1 MMMYRIG
8 LLFCLLMTIAA
19 WADGFFEPFDSGERI
34 PEYRIWFPTGKPGKA
49 EFDATVGHE
58 KPGSLCLSGA
68 MRGAV
73 AVVMPVADN
82 KGGLYRFSA
91 WVRGEEK
98 GMGTFCLKLW
108 PSLKERGEVPPYG
121 STSLPLPIE
130 QTWQYH
136 EVVFRI
142 PQECK
147 YADTTINAIAG
158 QVILLNFTGKVFI
171 DEIRLEPALPCG
183 DSDCFYEQNFTDEA
197 TADAWGLYG
206 SEGIEGVTKVERVA
220 DGCGDAGAIAIHHV
234 SGKSGY
240 GAAPKQPLACPLGA
254 PDKQPSGKDNALT
267 LELSVKQEGGASA
280 VLVVEQL
287 DAQGKL
293 LETTTGNPVPAAPDY
308 RMATLPFTLRIETA
322 ALRPAVLNAGTG
334 TVIIDNIVLRP
345 ADKAEKLTLSR
356 VKKEPLWSIVY
367 PADFFATIDRKEP
380 VISLLSG
387 RTNFIL
393 VMLAGDKTLAGS
405 ETLVDFTLPES
416 IEVLTAQF
424 STYGPTYTVEEL
436 PPARPGYRTY
446 RVRNPY
452 DWARYMMKT
461 NPNHYS
467 GLQIVMKANGNPGDK
482 GLFTLELTVGDKKG
496 ERREIPME
504 ILRPA
509 PVAPL
514 QDWFTVGS
522 WGFID
527 GHVIDEAAHKALIES
542 FVASGFNHGSVHASQ
557 KYASERVVKLGFQPN
572 ILIHSPDYAKT
583 YKDPPRRTLADGRE
597 DKAHVALGALLTDQ
611 QLQAQY
617 RKYVASC
624 VKLLPPTG
632 RAFANIDIEYW
643 GTGVCTSSCFH
654 PTSIAAF
661 RTFAKLGENV
671 QLDSSIILR
680 DYKNEWIA
688 FRNDITVKF
697 HRMARDI
704 LHELRPNTLLCAY
717 DYTLNLDGTPSET
730 YLNNVPTN
738 SLLYDQQDA
747 IDAHLV
753 STYSIEGVN
762 FLDHIDCDSHTFK
775 KPVYGVPYLTEALPN
790 VLLPSWNYHH
800 PSVREVRLE
809 VLAAA
814 ASGAAGLSYFTG
826 KAVDG
831 ERLNAINE
839 GMNAVGRFAAFYKNG
854 KRADDSVKLE
864 GITPDMRH
872 RVHILDGK
880 SLLTLFNCA
889 SSPQTITLPNG
900 AKLTVPPMD
909 FVQTLL

>member
-1 MMMYRIG
+1 MSKKEWIMMRRISW
-8 LLFCLLMTIAA
+8 LLCLVLVASTWGAS
-19 WADGFFEPFDSGERI
+19 FYEPFDSGENI
-34 PEYRIWFPTGKPGKA
+34 PQYRIWFPTGQPGKA
-49 EFDATVGHE
+49 EFDAAVGHE
-58 KPGSLCLSGA
+58 KPGCLCFSRA

-73 AVVMPVADN
+73 AVQMPIN
-82 KGGLYRFSA
+82 ENEGGLYRFSA
-91 WVRGEEK
+91 WVRGEEEG
-98 GMGTFCLKLW
+98 GMGKFVLKMW
-108 PSLKERGEVPPYG
+108 PALKGPGEVPAYG
-121 STSLPLPIE
+121 PVCVPCPLSTE
-130 QTWQYH
+130 WQRL
-136 EVVFRI
+136 EVNYRI
-142 PQECK
+142 PQGCK
-147 YADTTINAIAG
+147 YDDTVITAIMG
-158 QVILLNFTGKVFI
+158 QVILQNFSRKIYIDDIRIEKVSPEWPFC
-171 DEIRLEPALPCG
+171 E
-183 DSDCFYEQNFTDEA
+183 NFTDVASAE
-197 TADAWGLYG
+197 TWGLYG
-206 SEGIEGVTKVERVA
+206 SDGIEGVTKVQRIET
-220 DGCGDAGAIAIHHV
+220 GCSDAGAIAIEHI

-240 GAAPKQPLACPLGA
+240 GAAPKQPLPAAQFGSSS
-254 PDKQPSGKDNALT
+254 DWT
-267 LELSVKQEGGASA
+267 LELAVKQTRGASA

-287 DAQGKL
+287 DSAGKL
-293 LETTTGNPVPAAPDY
+293 LETTTGPTVPATPDY
-308 RMATLPFTLRIETA
+308 RMASLPFTLRKETT
-322 ALRPAVLNAGTG
+322 ALRPAVLNVGTG
-334 TVIIDNIVLRP
+334 TVTIDHVAIRQ
-345 ADKAEKLTLSR
+345 ADAGEKAVLSR
-356 VKKEPLWSIVY
+356 VKKAPLWSIVY

-393 VMLAGDKTLAGS
+393 VMLAGDKSLAGN

-424 STYGPTYTVEEL
+424 STYGPAYTVEEL
-436 PPARPGYRTY
+436 PPARPGYRSY

-452 DWARYMMKT
+452 NWATYMMKT

-467 GLQIVMKANGNPGDK
+467 GMEIVMKANGQPGEK
-482 GLFTLELTVGDKKG
+482 GLFTLELTIGDKKG

-522 WGFID
+522 WGFNHV
-527 GHVIDEAAHKALIES
+527 HVIDENAHKALIES

-572 ILIHSPDYAKT
+572 LIIHSADLART
-583 YKDPPRRTLADGRE
+583 YKTPPLRTLADGRE
-597 DKAHVALGALLTDQ
+597 DKGHVALGAAVNDPELRE
-611 QLQAQY
+611 QY
-617 RKYVASC
+617 RKYLASC

-632 RAFANIDIEYW
+632 RACASIDIEFW
-643 GTGVCTSSCFH
+643 GTGLCTQSCFH

-661 RTFAKLGENV
+661 RVFAKLGQNV
-671 QLDSSIILR
+671 QLDSTIILR
-680 DYKNEWIA
+680 DYKKEWIA
-688 FRNDITVKF
+688 FRNDITIKL

-704 LHELRPNTLLCAY
+704 LRELRPNTLLCAY
-717 DYTLNLDGTPSET
+717 DYTLNLDGTPTET
-730 YLNNVPTN
+730 FLDNVPTN
-738 SLLYDQQDA
+738 SLLYDQLDA

-800 PSVREVRLE
+800 PSVREVRME

-814 ASGAAGLSYFTG
+814 SSGAAGLTYFTG
-826 KAVDG
+826 MAVDG

-839 GMNAVGRFAAFYKNG
+839 GMNAVGRFADFYKSG

-864 GITPDMRH
+864 GMTPDMRH
-872 RVHILDGK
+872 RVHVLDGK

-889 SSPQTITLPNG
+889 TTPQTITLPNG
-900 AKLTVPPMD
+900 AKVTVSPMD
-909 FVQTLL
+909 FAQLLL